1 MYRPLKASSDTELL
15 GLLLEDN
22 ETAFEE
28 IYRRYF
34 QKLYALAKRR
44 LYDNQQTED
53 IIHDLFLNLWLNRQ
67 KIQIDSLQ
75 NYLLRSV
82 KYRVLDALDH
92 HTVKQNFLDYQLHIN
107 QSSNITE
114 ENILYAD
121 AMRLYQ
127 ENLIFL
133 PEKCREV
140 FLLSRTGLSQKEI
153 AIQLGISENTVENHI
168 AKALRLLKS
177 RMAEFISPNALFP
190 LFFFLFEN

>member
-190 LFFFLFEN
+190 LF

>member
-22 ETAFEE
+22 EAAFEE

-44 LYDNQQTED
+44 LYDTQQTED

-67 KIQIDSLQ
+67 KIQIDSLP
-75 NYLLRSV
+75 NYLMRSV
-82 KYRVLDALDH
+82 KYRILDALDH
-92 HTVKQNFLDYQLHIN
+92 HTVKQNFLDYQLHID

-127 ENLIFL
+127 ENLVVL
-133 PEKCREV
+133 PERCREV
-140 FLLSRTGLSQKEI
+140 FLLSRAGVSQKEI

-177 RMAEFISPNALFP
+177 RMAEFISPNMLFP
-190 LFFFLFEN
+190 FFFFFF

>member
-22 ETAFEE
+22 EAAFEE

-34 QKLYALAKRR
+34 QKLHALAKRR
-44 LYDNQQTED
+44 LYDSQQTED

-67 KIQIDSLQ
+67 KIQIDSLP
-75 NYLLRSV
+75 NYLMRSV
-82 KYRVLDALDH
+82 KYRILDALDH
-92 HTVKQNFLDYQLHIN
+92 HTVKQNFLDYQLHID

-127 ENLIFL
+127 ENLVVL
-133 PEKCREV
+133 PERCREV
-140 FLLSRTGLSQKEI
+140 FLLSRAGVSQKEI

-177 RMAEFISPNALFP
+177 RMAEFISPNMLFP
-190 LFFFLFEN
+190 FLFFFF